1 MLSRLLT
8 LVILVLL
15 TNLPEGFSQ
24 DSNITLNDLNNL
36 TQISNPQLADDG
48 NSGLFTLTRTDLE
61 HNRRQTELFWIDI
74 EAGEQHSLG
83 QHKGLSQPR
92 WIPGSNVIS
101 FIASTD
107 SGRQVFKLSL
117 DGSEAIQLTEA
128 ENGVQRYAWSPDGSS
143 IAFIT
148 ANPVPPPANKYNNA
162 VELGNNDY
170 LMDEPPTPKSIWVFN
185 LISGEAKQISPGG
198 KTVGTGLSTSGM
210 VWSADSQK
218 LAFVI
223 YPSAYSGDSD
233 LGKMHIVDIKTSIAK
248 PVTISTGMESPMA
261 FSNDGKKLYF
271 SYKRDG
277 IPANMS
283 DVHVVDLASRKIE
296 NLTWGLD
303 RTIYGMEILGNNE
316 LVFMGID
323 TFSFKIWQRNRKAQF
338 KAIDLG
344 ELVNMS
350 SWSMNINGAILF
362 TASSKYEP
370 NQLYYRAD
378 LNSPNQQ
385 LTKLNGFLAEK
396 TLGNQEAL
404 SWPSSDSLTANG
416 ILTYPP
422 AFDENKK
429 YPLILYIHG
438 GPTASSRLGFSGNA
452 QLMAAQGWIVF
463 QPNYRGSNNLGNK
476 FQAAIANDP
485 SEGPGQDV
493 MAGVKLLQEKPYIDK
508 EKIAVSGWSYG
519 GWMTAWLIG
528 RYPETWVAAVAGA
541 APVDFTD
548 MYSLNDLN
556 RMRRHSITDSPY
568 KGDNLQWAY
577 NNSPIINFAK
587 IKAPTLIMS
596 KTGDYRVTI
605 TGSYKLYGALR
616 DNNIPVEFIGY
627 PGPGHFPSDPVR
639 SNDVWQRWIG
649 WLGKYVDGIRE
660 ETLPAK

>member
-15 TNLPEGFSQ
+15 INLPQGFSQ
-24 DSNITLNDLNNL
+24 KSPITLTDLNNL
-36 TQISNPQLADDG
+36 TSISNPQLSDDDKA
-48 NSGLFTLTRTDLE
+48 GLFTLTRIDLE
-61 HNRRQTELFWIDI
+61 NNRRQTTLFWIDI
-74 EAGEQHSLG
+74 QSAEQHSLG
-83 QHKGLSQPR
+83 EHKGLSQPR
-92 WIPGSNVIS
+92 WAGDKTIS
-101 FIASTD
+101 YIASSD
-107 SGRQVFKLSL
+107 SGRQVFTLSIA
-117 DGSEAIQLTEA
+117 GGEPQQITKAK
-128 ENGVQRYAWSPDGSS
+128 NGVQRYAWSPDGKS

-148 ANPVPPPANKYNNA
+148 SDPLPEPDNKYNNA
-162 VELGNNDY
+162 VVLGNNDY
-170 LMDEPPTPKSIWVFN
+170 LMDKPPTPKSIWLFDIATN
-185 LISGEAKQISPGG
+185 EAKQLSPAGT
-198 KTVGTGLSTSGM
+198 TVGTGLSTSGM
-210 VWSADSQK
+210 VWSADSKK

-233 LGKMHIVDIKTSIAK
+233 LGRMYIADIASDKVAL
-248 PVTISTGMESPMA
+248 VTVNTGMEAPMA
-261 FSNDGKKLYF
+261 FSNDNKKLYF

-277 IPANMS
+277 IAANIS
-283 DVHVVDLASRKIE
+283 DVHLVDLASGKVE
-296 NLTWGLD
+296 NITRGLD
-303 RTIYGMEILGNNE
+303 RTIYGMEILADE
-316 LVFMGID
+316 KLVFMGID
-323 TFSFKIWQRNRKAQF
+323 AFNFKIWKRNREGQF

-344 ELVNMS
+344 NLVNLG
-350 SWSMNINGAILF
+350 SWSMNNNGAILF
-362 TASSKYEP
+362 TAQSKYQP
-370 NQLYYRAD
+370 NQLYFKAN
-378 LNSPNQQ
+378 LSSPSQQ
-385 LTKLNGFLAEK
+385 LTKLNEFLSHKA
-396 TLGNQEAL
+396 LGNQEVL
-404 SWPSSDSLTANG
+404 SWPSSDGLTANG
-416 ILTYPP
+416 VLTYPP
-422 AFDENKK
+422 GFDENKK

-438 GPTASSRLGFSGNA
+438 GPTASSRLGFNGSA

-493 MAGVKLLQEKPYIDK
+493 MAGVKVLQEKAFIDK

-519 GWMTAWLIG
+519 GWMTSWLIG

-577 NNSPIINFAK
+577 NNSPIINFSK

-660 ETLPAK
+660 ETLPTK

>member
-1 MLSRLLT
+1 MLSRSLS
-8 LVILVLL
+8 IIIIVLL

-24 DSNITLNDLNNL
+24 KSPITQTDLNNL
-36 TQISNPQLADDG
+36 TNISNPHLADDG
-48 NSGLFTLTRTDLE
+48 KHGLFTLTNTDLE
-61 HNRRQTELFWIDI
+61 ENRRQTELYWIDI
-74 EAGEQHSLG
+74 QSGKQHSLG
-83 QHKGLSQPR
+83 EHKGLSQPR
-92 WIPGSNVIS
+92 WIPGSQKIS
-101 FIASTD
+101 FIASSD
-107 SGRQVFKLSL
+107 DGRQIFSLSL
-117 DGSEAIQLTEA
+117 TGGESERLTQA
-128 ENGVQRYAWSPDGSS
+128 ENGVQRYAWSPDGKN

-148 ANPVPPPANKYNNA
+148 SNPVPEPANKYNDA

-170 LMDEPPTPKSIWVFN
+170 LMDEPPTPKSIWLFN
-185 LISGEAKQISPGG
+185 ISSGEAKQLSPAG

-210 VWSADSQK
+210 VWSTDSKK

-233 LGKMHIVDIKTSIAK
+233 LGRMRIADIATGKVSL
-248 PVTISTGMESPMA
+248 VTVNPGMESPMA
-261 FSNDGKKLYF
+261 FSNDSKKLYF

-283 DVHVVDLASRKIE
+283 DVHVVDLTSGKVE
-296 NLTWGLD
+296 NITWGLD
-303 RTIYGMEILGNNE
+303 RTIYGMGILANNE

-323 TFSFKIWQRNRKAQF
+323 AFSFKIWQRNLKAQF
-338 KAIDLG
+338 KAIDLDD
-344 ELVNMS
+344 LVNVS
-350 SWSMNINGAILF
+350 SWSINSKCAILF
-362 TASSKYEP
+362 TAQSKYEP
-370 NQLYYRAD
+370 SQLYYRED
-378 LNSPNQQ
+378 LSSPSQQ
-385 LTKLNGFLAEK
+385 LTKLNGFIADK
-396 TLGNQEAL
+396 SLGNQEVL
-404 SWPSSDSLTANG
+404 SWQSSDGLTANG

-422 AFDENKK
+422 GFDENKK

-438 GPTASSRLGFSGNA
+438 GPTASSRLGFSSSA

-493 MAGVKLLQEKPYIDK
+493 MAGVKLLQEKQYIDK

-519 GWMTAWLIG
+519 GWMTSWLIG
-528 RYPETWVAAVAGA
+528 RYPEKWVAAVAGA
-541 APVDFTD
+541 APVDLTD

-568 KGDNLQWAY
+568 IGDNLQWAY
-577 NNSPIINFAK
+577 NNSPIINFSK

-649 WLGKYVDGIRE
+649 WLGKYVDGIRG
-660 ETLPAK
+660 ETLPVK